1 MSTKLVF
8 SNAAIENL
16 NDSNASLEAIGEAMN
31 DQYDEVANPNGIM
44 NLGIAVNKLQEE
56 IILKKL
62 NSINTVTK
70 KDLEYNTAFG
80 TETLRTNISNM
91 INKNFNPV
99 NPVNK
104 DDIVVTNGATS
115 ALDKLASVLC
125 NPGEAILISSPYYSV
140 FETDLNLVAKAVVH
154 NVPVPVS
161 EIQSP
166 VQVRYYQKKLDE
178 LNGKGITTKAIVV
191 CNPHNPTGK
200 CYSRAAVEA
209 ILEFAN
215 RNKLFVIMDEIY
227 ALSVFRNTE
236 SASDLKNDKIKHA
249 GDLND
254 AVGTYSDN
262 KYEFESV
269 LSFENL
275 SELIDPSLVIVLHGL
290 SKDFCLNGFRVG
302 WVVSPFNKQVVTA
315 LCKIAMFSYQAGLVD
330 SIISK
335 LLGDTEF
342 LDSFNVILRKN
353 LLESYERTTTYLNN
367 KNIKYVPSQ
376 AGHFLW
382 INIQPLMI
390 RWKNNNLRK
399 NQFRITS
406 PSELT
411 FDDDMEMWL
420 SVIKDAR
427 IYYTAGVN
435 FKSDEP
441 GWIRLIFS
449 QPWDFLKKG
458 LDRLFDYIEKES
470 NSIPQIKSKI

>member
-1 MSTKLVF
+1 MYSDHIYSKATT
-8 SNAAIENL
+8 ENI
-16 NDSNASLEAIGEAMN
+16 NSVNPSMGAIGKALD
-31 DQYDEVANPNGIM
+31 DQYDEESNPNGIM
-44 NLGIAVNKLQEE
+44 NLEYGNPSGTDSLRKTIA
-56 IILKKL
+56 
-62 NSINTVTK
+62 NS
-70 KDLEYNTAFG
+70 
-80 TETLRTNISNM
+80 

-104 DDIVVTNGATS
+104 GDIVVTNGVTS

-125 NPGEAILISSPYYSV
+125 DPGEAVLISSPYYSA
-140 FETDLNLVAKAVVH
+140 FETDLNSSAKAVVH

-166 VQVRYYQKKLDE
+166 VQARHYQKKLDE
-178 LNGKGITTKAIVV
+178 LNTKGITAKVIVV

-236 SASDLKNDKIKHA
+236 SASDLKNDKIKHS
-249 GDLND
+249 GDLNE

-262 KYEFESV
+262 RYEFESV

-302 WVVSPFNKQVVTA
+302 WVVSPFNSHIIIGLRAISV
-315 LCKIAMFSYQAGLVD
+315 FSNVAKHID
-330 SIISK
+330 SLTTK

-342 LDSFNVILRKN
+342 IDFFNKIVKAN

-382 INIQPLMI
+382 VNIQPLMI
-390 RWKNNNLRK
+390 KWKNNNLK
-399 NQFRITS
+399 ENQFRISS

-458 LDRLFDYIEKES
+458 LDRLFDYVENES
-470 NSIPQIKSKI
+470 NYISQNGK